1 MDKFSR
7 LNATQR
13 ANLVAYLD
21 GELDDQE
28 TAEIESALAH
38 SAVARNDVELLARTY
53 DLLDELPRVKAPREF
68 TERTLTTIRLD
79 GVRTDITQTEW
90 YRRLRRGAVL
100 LAWLGVMTA
109 ASALGYRITQA
120 WVPNDANVLV
130 RDFEVIQRL
139 DQYQEVG
146 NVKFLKSL
154 DEQHP
159 QLMQEIRE
167 RGSREE
173 AR

>member
-79 GVRTDITQTEW
+79 GVRPDITQTEW
-90 YRRLRRGAVL
+90 YRKLRRGSVL
-100 LAWLGVMTA
+100 LAWLAAMTA
-109 ASALGYRITQA
+109 ASAVGYRITQSL
-120 WVPNDANVLV
+120 VPNDADVLV
-130 RDFEVIQRL
+130 NDFEVIQRL

-146 NVKFLKSL
+146 NVEFLKTL
-154 DEQHP
+154 DGQHP

>member
-7 LNATQR
+7 LTATQR

-79 GVRTDITQTEW
+79 GVRPDFTQTEW
-90 YRRLRRGAVL
+90 YRRIRRGAVML
-100 LAWLGVMTA
+100 GWLAVMTA
-109 ASALGYRITQA
+109 ASAVGYRITQA
-120 WVPNDANVLV
+120 WIPNDADVLV

-139 DQYQEVG
+139 DQYQEIG
-146 NVKFLKSL
+146 NVEFLKTL
-154 DEQHP
+154 DNQNP
-159 QLMQEIRE
+159 QLMQEIRD
-167 RGSREE
+167 RGAHEE

>member
-7 LNATQR
+7 LSGTQR

-28 TAEIESALAH
+28 TAEIESVLAN

-68 TERTLTTIRLD
+68 TERTLTTVRLD
-79 GVRTDITQTEW
+79 GVRPDLTQTEW

-100 LAWLGVMTA
+100 LLWLAAMTA
-109 ASALGYRITQA
+109 ASAIGYCITQSL
-120 WVPNDANVLV
+120 VPNEADVLV

-146 NVKFLKSL
+146 NVDFLKTL
-154 DEQHP
+154 DGQHP

-167 RGSREE
+167 RGAREE